1 MNQTREFE
9 INGGGFHALTIDD
22 SQIKIESYTLGSL
35 AGGTGTESLYTI
47 DLTRRAD
54 FFTEMGIQNG
64 EELFQ
69 RLDTYTEN
77 DWNNLRSMIKKY
89 QTDSFFWMETDWS
102 DSIDIEITLT
112 GKAKVGAT
120 LTVAATATS
129 TEGTFEVSYQWYVGD
144 SLDDPFQ
151 VIDSE
156 TNQTY
161 TLTEADRNRFIRC
174 GVSSGDKVG
183 FNSSFAPSNSLGPVE

>member
-9 INGGGFHALTIDD
+9 INGGGFHSLTIDD
-22 SQIKIESYTLGSL
+22 SHIKIESYTLGSL
-35 AGGTGTESLYTI
+35 AGGTGTESSYAI

-54 FFTEMGIQNG
+54 FFKDMGISHG

-69 RLDTYTEN
+69 RLDTYTEI
-77 DWNNLRSMIKKY
+77 DWNNLRSTIQKY
-89 QTDSFFWMETDWS
+89 QTGSFVWMETDWS

-112 GKAKVGAT
+112 GEAKVGAT

-129 TEGTFEVSYQWYVGD
+129 TEGTFEVSYQWYIGD

-151 VIDSE
+151 IIDSA
-156 TNQTY
+156 TDQTY
-161 TLTEADRNRFIRC
+161 TLKEADRNRFIRC

-183 FNSSFAPSNSLGPVE
+183 FNSSFSPSDSLGPIE